1 MKFVPHERG
10 GLGPDLDREC
20 TREAR
25 EKRTKQQEYA
35 RRLRETIQ
43 DLPKR
48 VEKPPRKTE
57 AELKRERQQEYA
69 KNIPRPA
76 VRPQTDRETISLP
89 PLRKS
94 TTQEER
100 PIIKLMDMLEQHDKM
115 LKECAEIY
123 AYFGLQ

>member
-1 MKFVPHERG
+1 MKFVHRERG

-35 RRLRETIQ
+35 KRLRETIQ

-57 AELKRERQQEYA
+57 AELRREKQQEYA
-69 KNIPRPA
+69 KNIPKPVA
-76 VRPQTDRETISLP
+76 RPQADKDAVSLP

-94 TTQEER
+94 TVQEEK
-100 PIIKLMDMLEQHDKM
+100 PIVKLMDMLERHDKM
-115 LKECAEIY
+115 RQECSEIY
-123 AYFGLQ
+123 EYFGMQ

>member
-25 EKRTKQQEYA
+25 EKRIKQQEYA

-100 PIIKLMDMLEQHDKM
+100 PIVKLMDMLEQHDKM

>member
-76 VRPQTDRETISLP
+76 VRPQTDRETISSLLLESLQHRKRG
-89 PLRKS
+89 PL
-94 TTQEER
+94 
-100 PIIKLMDMLEQHDKM
+100 
-115 LKECAEIY
+115 
-123 AYFGLQ
+123 